1 MTGIPMDLI
10 QTAFIVDNLV
20 ETQTGK
26 QYGLYREFIVGT
38 KFNVE
43 KIILIY
49 IDPHYVPDLTTS
61 SKFGYE
67 GGAEWPIFNDFFL
80 RGGLFHSANV
90 PTLGYGTRGNG
101 FGLVSEWSG
110 PASPWTTE
118 SACFQNRDRNGS
130 GHRAHDLHVIQKRLP
145 N

>member
-1 MTGIPMDLI
+1 MDLI

-67 GGAEWPIFNDFFL
+67 GGAEWPNFNDFFL

-101 FGLVSEWSG
+101 FGLGVGMVG
-110 PASPWTTE
+110 PRFSMDYGISRVLQPLIGTVQAIGLT
-118 SACFQNRDRNGS
+118 
-130 GHRAHDLHVIQKRLP
+130 IYM
-145 N
+145 